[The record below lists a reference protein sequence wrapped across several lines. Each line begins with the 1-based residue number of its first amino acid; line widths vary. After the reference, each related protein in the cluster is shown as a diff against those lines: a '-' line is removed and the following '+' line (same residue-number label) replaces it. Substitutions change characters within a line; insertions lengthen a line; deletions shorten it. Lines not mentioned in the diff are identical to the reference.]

1 MEYVSQLRRTVINN
15 IAYKQTNSTWI
26 STLVHRTKIQMLLL
40 YSIDSITWWIL
51 NAGKQLQHGFYQQKN
66 ILYCLVLVNQQS
78 REVYSQSKL
87 FDQISK
93 YLFTDTLFFIG
104 HSCCFLQ
111 ILMSAAAI
119 RTFAQVGMRY
129 ASTWEAHIAVSL
141 LPVLPTTSRTHSIK
155 SNLKLC

>member
-26 STLVHRTKIQMLLL
+26 STLAHRTKIQTLLL
-40 YSIDSITWWIL
+40 YSIDSTTWPIL

-66 ILYCLVLVNQQS
+66 ILYFLVLVNQQS
-78 REVYSQSKL
+78 REVYSQRKL
-87 FDQISK
+87 FDRISK
-93 YLFTDTLFFIG
+93 YLFTGTLFFIG
-104 HSCCFLQ
+104 HFCFLQ

-119 RTFAQVGMRY
+119 RTFAQVVMRY

-141 LPVLPTTSRTHSIK
+141 PPVLPTTSRTHSIK
-155 SNLKLC
+155 SNLKLF